1 MAKKITTLFVR
12 DNSINVLV
20 VDGERVEKWASGPLE
35 PDLVNQGLIVDEEK
49 VSAAIRDVFKQ
60 NQIRG
65 GKVIAGIS
73 GANTLYRIITLPEMP
88 DALLG
93 EAIRREARRVL
104 PVSLDDVNLSYQEV
118 PSVSKGEKRLFLAT
132 FPKNTIDAM
141 IQTVKKAG
149 LDPYLMDLAPLAL
162 SRVPDEPR
170 CIIINVRGNQADI
183 IVVEERMPQLVRVL
197 SLPSEAVS
205 LEEKLPAVTEEL
217 NRTVVFYNSSHV
229 EKPLNPSVPLY
240 VGGEAAEA
248 PDTWA
253 QLVGRLNFPVAVL
266 PLPVEAPEGFPAIDF
281 MVNVGLALKELS
293 AERGDGNFSV
303 INLNVLPE
311 AYQPRRIAVSR
322 VVVPAVILV
331 GVGILGYMGY
341 LALQSRSETTRLNEE
356 LTKSEQPLA
365 LQSAEIATLKAE
377 IKQAE
382 PLAAPVEAQ
391 IAQVRAVASV
401 FQSTMTGLTTNRAK
415 MDSDLKDVVV
425 GQLPGSV
432 TAAGRDLTLTTV
444 THDGNVIVVTGTTTN
459 EDFVFTY
466 ARNLRSAGG
475 IKSVVIAS
483 ISRVVTE
490 EGEAD
495 TFQFS
500 LLLK

>member
-141 IQTVKKAG
+141 IKTVKKAG

-205 LEEKLPAVTEEL
+205 LQEKLPAVTEEL
-217 NRTVVFYNSSHV
+217 ARTVIFYNSSHG
-229 EKPLNPSVPLY
+229 EKPLNQEVPLFAC
-240 VGGEAAEA
+240 GELADDEA
-248 PDTWA
+248 TWPG
-253 QLVGRLNFPVAVL
+253 LIGRLNFPVSR
-266 PLPVEAPEGFPAIDF
+266 LPVPLEHPDEFPANDF
-281 MVNVGLALKELS
+281 VINMGLALKEFDHR
-293 AERGDGNFSV
+293 EGENFST
-303 INLNVLPE
+303 INLNILPE
-311 AYQPRRIAVSR
+311 VYHPKRIPVAAVLLP
-322 VVVPAVILV
+322 VFAVI
-331 GVGILGYMGY
+331 GIGIVAYMGSFVY
-341 LALQSRSETTRLNEE
+341 RGRADTARLK
-356 LTKSEQPLA
+356 TQVT
-365 LQSAEIATLKAE
+365 QSAAPIATQTQQIASLKAE
-377 IKQAE
+377 VTRVT
-382 PLAAPVEAQ
+382 PLSAP
-391 IAQVRAVASV
+391 IDAQVAAINARVNAFRSAMSDL
-401 FQSTMTGLTTNRAK
+401 QANRAK
-415 MDSDLKDVVV
+415 VNYDLKKRVVEL
-425 GQLPGSV
+425 LP
-432 TAAGRDLTLTTV
+432 ADKQDLTLTSV
-444 THDGNVIVVTGTTTN
+444 GHDGAMMAVTGTASSELYIFEYTR
-459 EDFVFTY
+459 
-466 ARNLRSAGG
+466 ALRSSGIGVLVSSIQAADAGY
-475 IKSVVIAS
+475 S
-483 ISRVVTE
+483 
-490 EGEAD
+490 
-495 TFQFS
+495 FS
-500 LLLK
+500 LVVK